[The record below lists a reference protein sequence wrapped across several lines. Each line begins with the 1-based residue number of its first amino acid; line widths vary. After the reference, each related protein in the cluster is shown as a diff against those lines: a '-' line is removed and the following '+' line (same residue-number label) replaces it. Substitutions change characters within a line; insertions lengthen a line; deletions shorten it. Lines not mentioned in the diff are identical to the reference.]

1 MPPSISDQE
10 LLDAPRAI
18 ANPLHPDFVGRLD
31 QDFIDYYNL
40 RLSKAKPDNSAPIE
54 KIRANRT
61 RLRSPACRDY
71 SRAACV
77 EDISL
82 ESDDGHIFTARLY
95 KPDPRSSP
103 YGAGPYPVHVN
114 FHGKCGGFTFG
125 DLSSD
130 ASICMKL
137 RSQLGILV
145 VDIDYRLR
153 PEHKAGKGHKDCWA
167 AVQWVH
173 KYGANINARPD
184 SISIGGISAGG
195 HIAAVVQQLARD
207 AKISLKLA
215 ILGVPT
221 VVSHAHYTTP
231 TDSEFPSFVENEN
244 APCLNWNRIMFYRE
258 RGMHED
264 ADDES
269 GSATLPEIYTN
280 PLHGELEGVCDTFI
294 ATASAD
300 PLRDEGEVY
309 GQRLIAAGVRT
320 TARRYYGV
328 PHNFMHMPIKKA
340 DMYLR
345 DVCEAL
351 RSAHGVGFS
360 NRSVNARKHMFQSIK
375 QRRSAGAGASAS
387 TGGLAVRSWTWA
399 PGKGRWR
406 ANGQTNG

>member
-77 EDISL
+77 EDS
-82 ESDDGHIFTARLY
+82 
-95 KPDPRSSP
+95 
-103 YGAGPYPVHVN
+103 
-114 FHGKCGGFTFG
+114 GGFTFG

-375 QRRSAGAGASAS
+375 QRRSAGAGAGAS

-406 ANGQTNG
+406 ADGQTNG